1 MAKSILQ
8 KEKRCLICHTTMNLH
23 CHHVFEGW
31 GVRQISEKY
40 GLKVWLC
47 ALHHNASNESVH
59 LNQTLNRKMKRWA
72 QKKAMKHY
80 GWNIDEFRERIGRNY
95 IDEEDEHE

>member
-8 KEKRCLICHTTMNLH
+8 KEKQCLICHTTFNLH
-23 CHHVFEGW
+23 EHHVYEGW

-47 ALHHNASNESVH
+47 ARHHNMSDESVH
-59 LNQTLNRKMKRWA
+59 QKLNRKVKRWA

-80 GWNIDEFRERIGRNY
+80 GWDTKQFIEIIGRNY
-95 IDEEDEHE
+95 L